1 MINNIKLSLF
11 FIFSIFVFSCFNA
24 NSGVIIEDD
33 KSYMSFQCSSNDT
46 YYISINDDI
55 SFVVDENSC
64 DNLFQIPIGKNRVV
78 VTKKGQE
85 IIVRDIF
92 SSNGTTINIDLP

>member
-1 MINNIKLSLF
+1 LINNIKSSLL
-11 FIFSIFVFSCFNA
+11 FIFSIFVFGCFNA

-33 KSYMSFQCSSNDT
+33 KSYMSFKCSSNDT

-55 SFVVDENSC
+55 SFVVDDNSC

-78 VTKKGQE
+78 VTKKDRE

>member
-1 MINNIKLSLF
+1 MTNNIKSSLL
-11 FIFSIFVFSCFNA
+11 FIFSIVIFSCFNA

-78 VTKKGQE
+78 VTKEGKE

>member
-11 FIFSIFVFSCFNA
+11 FIVSIFVFSCFNA

>member
-1 MINNIKLSLF
+1 MTNNIKSSLLF
-11 FIFSIFVFSCFNA
+11 KFSIVIFSCFNA

-33 KSYMSFQCSSNDT
+33 KSYMSFQCLSNDT

-78 VTKKGQE
+78 VTKKGRE

>member
-1 MINNIKLSLF
+1 MINNIKSSLL

-33 KSYMSFQCSSNDT
+33 KSYMSFKCSSNDT

-55 SFVVDENSC
+55 SFVVDDNSC

>member
-1 MINNIKLSLF
+1 MTNNIKLPQL

-78 VTKKGQE
+78 VTKEGEK

>member
-1 MINNIKLSLF
+1 MTNNIKLSQL

-55 SFVVDENSC
+55 AFVVDKNSC

>member
-1 MINNIKLSLF
+1 MTNNIKSSLL
-11 FIFSIFVFSCFNA
+11 FIFSIFIFSCFNA
-24 NSGVIIEDD
+24 NSGVVIEDD

-78 VTKKGQE
+78 VTKKDRE

>member
-1 MINNIKLSLF
+1 MTNNIKSSLF
-11 FIFSIFVFSCFNA
+11 FISIFVFSCFNA

-78 VTKKGQE
+78 VTKEGKE

-92 SSNGTTINIDLP
+92 LSNGTTINIDLP

>member
-1 MINNIKLSLF
+1 MINNIRVSRL
-11 FIFSIFVFSCFNA
+11 FIFSIFVLSCFNV

-78 VTKKGQE
+78 ITKKGRE

>member
-1 MINNIKLSLF
+1 MTNNIKLSQL
-11 FIFSIFVFSCFNA
+11 FIFSIFVVGCFNA

-33 KSYMSFQCSSNDT
+33 KSYMSFQCLSNDT
-46 YYISINDDI
+46 YYIYINDDI

-78 VTKKGQE
+78 VTKKGEE

-92 SSNGTTINIDLP
+92 SNNGTTINIDLP

>member
-1 MINNIKLSLF
+1 MTNNIKSSLL
-11 FIFSIFVFSCFNA
+11 FIFSIFVFGCFNA

-55 SFVVDENSC
+55 SFVVDKNSC
-64 DNLFQIPIGKNRVV
+64 ANLFQIPIGKNRVV
-78 VTKKGQE
+78 VTKKDRE

>member
-1 MINNIKLSLF
+1 MTNNIKSSLL

-33 KSYMSFQCSSNDT
+33 KSYMSFQCSSKDT

-55 SFVVDENSC
+55 SFVVDKNSC

-78 VTKKGQE
+78 VTKKGEE

>member
-1 MINNIKLSLF
+1 MTNNIKSSLF

>member
-1 MINNIKLSLF
+1 MTNNIKPSLLFILSL
-11 FIFSIFVFSCFNA
+11 FVFSCFNA

-33 KSYMSFQCSSNDT
+33 KSYMSFKCSSNDT

-78 VTKKGQE
+78 VTKKGRE

>member
-1 MINNIKLSLF
+1 MTNNIKSSKH
-11 FIFSIFVFSCFNA
+11 FIFSLFVFSCFNA

-78 VTKKGQE
+78 VTKEGKE

>member
-1 MINNIKLSLF
+1 MTNNIKPPLLFILSL
-11 FIFSIFVFSCFNA
+11 FVFSCFNA

>member
-1 MINNIKLSLF
+1 MINNIKSSLL
-11 FIFSIFVFSCFNA
+11 FIFSIIVFGCFNA

-33 KSYMSFQCSSNDT
+33 KSYMSFKCSSNDT

-78 VTKKGQE
+78 VTKKDRE

>member
-1 MINNIKLSLF
+1 MINNIQLSLF
-11 FIFSIFVFSCFNA
+11 FIFSFFVFSCFNA
-24 NSGVIIEDD
+24 NSGVIIEED
-33 KSYMSFQCSSNDT
+33 KSYMSFQCLSNDT
-46 YYISINDDI
+46 YNIIINGDI
-55 SFVVDENSC
+55 SFVVDKNSC

>member
-1 MINNIKLSLF
+1 MTNNIKSSLL
-11 FIFSIFVFSCFNA
+11 FIFSIVIFSCFNA

>member
-1 MINNIKLSLF
+1 MTNDIKSSLL

-78 VTKKGQE
+78 VTKKDRE

>member
-1 MINNIKLSLF
+1 LTNNINSSLL
-11 FIFSIFVFSCFNA
+11 FIFSIFVFGCFNA

>member
-1 MINNIKLSLF
+1 MTNNINSSLL
-11 FIFSIFVFSCFNA
+11 FIFSIFVFGCFNV

>member
-1 MINNIKLSLF
+1 MTNSIKSSLL
-11 FIFSIFVFSCFNA
+11 FIFSIFVFSCFNT

>member
-1 MINNIKLSLF
+1 MTNNIKSSLF
-11 FIFSIFVFSCFNA
+11 FIFSISVFSCFNA

-33 KSYMSFQCSSNDT
+33 KSYMSFQCLSNDT

-55 SFVVDENSC
+55 SFVVDKNSC

-78 VTKKGQE
+78 VTKKGEE

>member
-1 MINNIKLSLF
+1 MTNNIKSSLL
-11 FIFSIFVFSCFNA
+11 FIFSIFVFGCFNA

-55 SFVVDENSC
+55 IFVVDENSC
-64 DNLFQIPIGKNRVV
+64 NNLFQIPIGKNRVV
-78 VTKKGQE
+78 ITKKDQT

>member
-1 MINNIKLSLF
+1 MTNNIKSSLL

-33 KSYMSFQCSSNDT
+33 KSYMSFQCPSNDI

>member
-1 MINNIKLSLF
+1 MTNNIKSSLLF
-11 FIFSIFVFSCFNA
+11 LFSIFVFGCYNA

-33 KSYMSFQCSSNDT
+33 KSYMSFQCPSNDI

>member
-1 MINNIKLSLF
+1 
-11 FIFSIFVFSCFNA
+11 
-24 NSGVIIEDD
+24 VIIEDD
-33 KSYMSFQCSSNDT
+33 KSYMSFQCLSNDT
-46 YYISINDDI
+46 YYITINDDI

-78 VTKKGQE
+78 VKKGGGE
-85 IIVRDIF
+85 IIVVRDIF

>member
-1 MINNIKLSLF
+1 MTNNIKSSQLI
-11 FIFSIFVFSCFNA
+11 IFSIFVFSCFNA

-46 YYISINDDI
+46 YYISINDNI

-64 DNLFQIPIGKNRVV
+64 ANLFQIPIGKNRVV

>member
-1 MINNIKLSLF
+1 MINNIRVSLL

>member
-1 MINNIKLSLF
+1 MINNIKSSLL
-11 FIFSIFVFSCFNA
+11 FIFSIFVFGCFNA

-33 KSYMSFQCSSNDT
+33 KSYMSFQCLSNGT

-78 VTKKGQE
+78 VTKKDRE

>member
-1 MINNIKLSLF
+1 MTNNIKSSLL
-11 FIFSIFVFSCFNA
+11 FIFSIVIFSCFNA

-33 KSYMSFQCSSNDT
+33 KSYISFQCSSNDT

>member
-1 MINNIKLSLF
+1 MTNNIKSSLL
-11 FIFSIFVFSCFNA
+11 FIFSIFVFGCFNA

-33 KSYMSFQCSSNDT
+33 KSYMSFKCSSNDT

-55 SFVVDENSC
+55 SFVVDKNRC

>member
-11 FIFSIFVFSCFNA
+11 FIVSIFVFSCFNA

-78 VTKKGQE
+78 VTKKDRE

-92 SSNGTTINIDLP
+92 SSNGTTINIALP

>member
-1 MINNIKLSLF
+1 MTNNIKSSLL
-11 FIFSIFVFSCFNA
+11 FIFSIFVFGCFNA

-33 KSYMSFQCSSNDT
+33 KSYMSFQCLSNDT

-55 SFVVDENSC
+55 SFVVDKYSC

-78 VTKKGQE
+78 VTKKDRE

>member
-1 MINNIKLSLF
+1 MINNIRVSRL
-11 FIFSIFVFSCFNA
+11 FIFSIFVVGCFNA

-78 VTKKGQE
+78 VTKEGKE

>member
-1 MINNIKLSLF
+1 MTNNIKSSSL
-11 FIFSIFVFSCFNA
+11 FIFSLFIFSCFNA
-24 NSGVIIEDD
+24 NSGVVIEDD
-33 KSYMSFQCSSNDT
+33 KSYMSFKCSSNDT

>member
-1 MINNIKLSLF
+1 M
-11 FIFSIFVFSCFNA
+11 
-24 NSGVIIEDD
+24 IIEDD

-78 VTKKGQE
+78 VTKEGKE